1 MSISTEMD
9 NTQLKQYIKDNVKKN
24 KNGEQDYTYC
34 EMLLYND
41 LTPDAKIGS
50 GLDSVIEVYDKLHD
64 FGLSLS
70 GYQFIGLVLE
80 KSYVEDSNSTVFLF
94 AYFMLATG
102 FIVSLFGSLL
112 SFCMQEFLIYMKNES
127 NEYIVKNV
135 IKYRRYLKLPHNVL
149 LVNTFLFA
157 LPINIVIHN
166 SLTYVYSILF
176 NVISIILLSIG
187 FPIHRKMVAN
197 KQKHI
202 KARIY
207 KND

>member
-1 MSISTEMD
+1 MSISNEMD

-41 LTPDAKIGS
+41 LTTEIKIGP

-80 KSYVEDSNSTVFLF
+80 KSYVEDSNSNIFLF

-112 SFCMQEFLIYMKNES
+112 SFCMQEFLIYIKNES
-127 NEYIVKNV
+127 NEYIVKNI

-202 KARIY
+202 KALIY